1 MKNKKILLII
11 NSLTNGGAEKAI
23 NLLAKRLKENN
34 KVYLV
39 AIDASNP
46 DYEPNVELLD
56 LQIKYTKNK
65 IKTFLQLIKK
75 IKKLKEIKQ
84 KYDIDISIS
93 FLPGPGIANVFSK
106 GRDKAIVSV
115 RNNVE
120 AKGIFEKILTK
131 ISCKKAD
138 KVVAVSKGIEQLCI
152 GKMKIDKNKVV
163 TIKNTYDSNE
173 LEKKILEPIKNNY
186 INDILENKDVIIT
199 TGRFVK
205 QKGYISL
212 IKSFKYLLEQRKDTH
227 LMILGRGKQKNKIE
241 KLIKKQNLENNIHLI
256 DFTKNPYP
264 YLRKSKIFICNSLFE
279 GMSNSIIEA
288 MAIGLPVIATDCK
301 YGNRELIADNSNY
314 TKLNEKYTKEQ
325 YGILT
330 PVCKNKNGKLESKEI
345 EVAKAML
352 VLLEN
357 NELCQYYKNQSK
369 LRAQDFKNNIEL
381 WEKISENSNHM

>member
-106 GRDKAIVSV
+106 GKDKTIVSV

-120 AKGIFEKILTK
+120 EKGIFEKILTK

-152 GKMKIDKNKVV
+152 EKMKIDKNKVV
-163 TIKNTYDSNE
+163 TIKNIYDSNE
-173 LEKKILEPIKNNY
+173 LEKKILEPIKNKY
-186 INDILENKDVIIT
+186 ISDILENKDVIIT

-212 IKSFKYLLEQRKDTH
+212 IKSFKYALEQKKDIH

-241 KLIKKQNLENNIHLI
+241 KLVKKRNLESNVHLI

-288 MAIGLPVIATDCK
+288 MAIGLPIIATDCK
-301 YGNRELIADNSNY
+301 YGNRELIAGNANY
-314 TKLNEKYTKEQ
+314 TKLNKTYTKEQ

-369 LRAQDFKNNIEL
+369 LRAQDFKDNIEL
-381 WEKISENSNHM
+381 WEKISENSNYM